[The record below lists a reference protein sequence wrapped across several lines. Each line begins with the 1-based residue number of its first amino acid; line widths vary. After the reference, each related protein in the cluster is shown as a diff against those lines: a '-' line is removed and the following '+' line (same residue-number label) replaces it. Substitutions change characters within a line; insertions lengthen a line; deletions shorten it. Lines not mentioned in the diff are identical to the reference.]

1 MEKPDPLFIPLLLA
15 EPANHTL
22 VNVPQNQYVR
32 VNHIKHLEP
41 MLLPL
46 YKLVNLV
53 PNILHPV
60 RIDAEPAKF
69 APVRLLVAVPRAPVH
84 FFPILYEF
92 LQVREGLVSE
102 PLQSLDFLDGGH
114 FLA

>member
-1 MEKPDPLFIPLLLA
+1 MEKSDPLFIPLLLA
-15 EPANHTL
+15 EPTNHRL

-32 VNHIKHLEP
+32 VNHVKHLEP

-46 YKLVNLV
+46 CKLVNLL

-69 APVRLLVAVPRAPVH
+69 APVRLLVAVPCAPMH

-92 LQVREGLVSE
+92 FQVREGLVSE
-102 PLQSLDFLDGGH
+102 PLQSLDFLDGSH
-114 FLA
+114 LLA